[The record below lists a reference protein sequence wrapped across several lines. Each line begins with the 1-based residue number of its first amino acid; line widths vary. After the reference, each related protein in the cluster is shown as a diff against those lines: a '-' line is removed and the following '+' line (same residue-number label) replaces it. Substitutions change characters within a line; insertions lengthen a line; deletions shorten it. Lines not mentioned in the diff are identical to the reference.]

1 MVKLLNNANPTLK
14 KPWTEKTTLLYEI
27 TGVSHEAALE
37 QLQIVT
43 DIAKSNGCHD
53 IYKAT
58 TSDEAASIW
67 KLRKE
72 CLWSAMSQYPERDPM
87 ITDVCVPGAYI
98 IINYYLL
105 FYLYLF
111 MLLYISYSF

>member
-1 MVKLLNNANPTLK
+1 MVKLLNRSNPNLSN
-14 KPWTEKTTLLYEI
+14 PWTEKTTLLYEI

-43 DIAKSNGCHD
+43 KIAKSNGGHD

-58 TSDEAASIW
+58 TSTEAASIW

-72 CLWSAMSQYPERDPM
+72 CLWSVMSQYPDRDPM
-87 ITDVCVPGAYI
+87 ITDVCVPG
-98 IINYYLL
+98 L
-105 FYLYLF
+105 F
-111 MLLYISYSF
+111 